1 MDWPYP
7 AGVERRRLTRYQ
19 VWFPVQLA
27 TDELGAI
34 AMTHNVAAGGMLLA
48 SSAELKAGERVK
60 VTFVVPADGTQR
72 EFEGRVVRAEKNPE
86 DPEGMWPN
94 RIAIAF
100 DQVSE
105 ELEPLLKAAAER
117 ISKF

>member
-1 MDWPYP
+1 
-7 AGVERRRLTRYQ
+7 VERRERTRYQ
-19 VWFPVQLA
+19 IWFPVQVA
-27 TDELGAI
+27 AGELGGI

-48 SSAELKAGERVK
+48 SSADLSPGQRLK
-60 VTFVVPADGTQR
+60 VVFALPNDHTQR
-72 EFEGRVVRAEKNPE
+72 ELEGCVVRVEKNSD

-105 ELEPLLKAAAER
+105 ELEPLLREAAER
-117 ISKF
+117 ISQV